1 MKVEIKHLPT
11 VDIYPNTGQLRDVPQ
26 NPRFIRDDRYE
37 KLVKSIKDDPE
48 MLELRECIVVP
59 YADAYVVIAGNMRLR
74 ATVEVQTMDAV
85 ALSDLITEKKADRD
99 LDFTS
104 WLAAINA
111 LRETKTI
118 PCKVLPAN
126 TPAAKLR
133 AIAIKDNVAYG
144 SDNYDLLA
152 NEWDQVELE
161 DWGMIIP
168 VFDEIEEEE
177 EKEPTAPAIKLTVVF
192 DDLENFDT
200 VKLEIE
206 EILKGYP
213 GASLKA

>member
-206 EILKGYP
+206 ELLKGYP

>member
-11 VDIYPNTGQLRDVPQ
+11 VAIYPNTGQLRDVPQ

-111 LRETKTI
+111 LRETKSI

-177 EKEPTAPAIKLTVVF
+177 DKEPTAPAIKITVLF

-206 EILKGYP
+206 ELLKGYP

>member
-26 NPRFIRDDRYE
+26 NPRFIRDDRYD

-74 ATVEVQTMDAV
+74 ATIEVQTMDAV
-85 ALSDLITEKKADRD
+85 ALSDLITEKKSDCD

-152 NEWDQVELE
+152 NEWDHVELE